1 MHIENG
7 QVVSDLIL
15 YKRGELL
22 LIKHLIDLFNYLIR
36 WHVQLFHVLFEPS
49 VEALDP
55 VHSLLILEILRSID
69 ILKDLFDEIR
79 VEESEFDLWFYVFP

>member
-36 WHVQLFHVLFEPS
+36 WHVQLFHVLLESS